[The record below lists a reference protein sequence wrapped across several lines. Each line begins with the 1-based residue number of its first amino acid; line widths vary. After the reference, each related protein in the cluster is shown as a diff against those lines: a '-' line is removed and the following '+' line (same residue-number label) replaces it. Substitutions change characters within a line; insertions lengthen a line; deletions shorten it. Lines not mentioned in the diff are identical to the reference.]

1 MAVLNDST
9 PVQECGA
16 LRADETRGSVQWFAL
31 RDLKRSNAKLPAY
44 IQLSSEFG
52 LDVFT
57 PLKWSVCI
65 SKGRRVRKQ
74 VPFVSDL
81 LFVRSSKEILAPII
95 ESIKTL
101 QFRYLKGGKQFQPI
115 TVRDVEMDAFITAV
129 KSTKSVEYYLPSEVT
144 TSMIGKMVCI
154 VGGPLDGYVGN
165 LLSIKGLRKKRFLI
179 GIPSLIT
186 ASVEVEPE
194 YIRFV

>member
-9 PVQECGA
+9 PVQKCEVP
-16 LRADETRGSVQWFAL
+16 RADETHGLMQWFAL
-31 RDLKRSNAKLPAY
+31 RDLKRPNAKLPAY

-65 SKGRRVRKQ
+65 SEGKRVRRQ
-74 VPFVSDL
+74 VPFISDL
-81 LFVRSSKEILAPII
+81 LFVRSSKEILDPII

-101 QFRYLKGGKQFQPI
+101 QYRYLKGGKQFQPV
-115 TVRDVEMDAFITAV
+115 TVRDQEMDAFITAV
-129 KSTKSVEYYLPSEVT
+129 KSAKSVKYYLPSEVT
-144 TSMIGKMVCI
+144 TSMIGKMISI

-165 LLSIKGLRKKRFLI
+165 LLSIKGLQKKRFLI
-179 GIPSLIT
+179 GISSLIT
-186 ASVEVEPE
+186 ASVEVDPE